1 MLLLECV
8 GSGQSA
14 MLTSIERPRCRRCQ
28 IRMMLAVITP
38 LPDGSEERTF
48 ECPKCDLIETR
59 AVPDPLKSEAVERL
73 TTYVRR
79 PV

>member
-1 MLLLECV
+1 MT
-8 GSGQSA
+8 
-14 MLTSIERPRCRRCQ
+14 LTGTAS
-28 IRMMLAVITP
+28 

-48 ECPKCDLIETR
+48 ECPKCDFIETR

-73 TTYVRR
+73 TTYVRP